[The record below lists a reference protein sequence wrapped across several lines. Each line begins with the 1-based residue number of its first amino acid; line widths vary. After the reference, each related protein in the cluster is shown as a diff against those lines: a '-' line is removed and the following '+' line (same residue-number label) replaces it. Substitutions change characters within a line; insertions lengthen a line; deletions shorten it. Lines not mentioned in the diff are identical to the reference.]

1 MNSLQTDAQPPE
13 HDVTDVAIVGYG
25 PVGAVLAILLAQRGW
40 RVSVLERWAEPY
52 ALPRAVHF
60 DHEAGRILQSCGVAD
75 AVTKITEPVE
85 VYEFQNADRRP
96 LLRYGRVG
104 QGLSGWPQSSMFSQ
118 PDLEAVLY
126 ERVAELPTVEVH
138 RGVQVVDLDDNGT
151 AVTLRGQ
158 RVEAE
163 VDESGRRGLRVISDA
178 PSVHAH
184 YVVGCDGANSTIRA
198 ALGVD
203 MVDRAFFYDWL
214 IVDVIFA
221 EPRIFDPLNVQICD
235 PARPTTC
242 VSGGPG
248 RRRWEFMA
256 LPGETAEQLND
267 EATAWRLLEP
277 WGATP
282 QNARLERHAV
292 YRFQA
297 RWVQEWRKGRVL
309 LAGDAA
315 HQTPPFAGQGLCA
328 GLRDA
333 ANLAWKLDM
342 VLRGVAPDSLLD
354 TYGPERAPNMQA
366 VIELAIDMGKM
377 ICASSPEEV
386 SDRDEMFL
394 AAFAG
399 SLTDIPPFP
408 GINEGVILGGS
419 PQAGELFLQA
429 EVERGGVRARF
440 DDAVGAGWRL
450 VTDGQVAVDRTLA
463 EWFTSIGGAVVA
475 VGGESGLSDLD
486 GAYARWFAEQGV
498 IAALQRPDFV
508 LFGTAEAPSD
518 VDDLLR
524 ALREQLT

>member
-315 HQTPPFAGQGLCA
+315 HQ
-328 GLRDA
+328 
-333 ANLAWKLDM
+333 
-342 VLRGVAPDSLLD
+342 
-354 TYGPERAPNMQA
+354 
-366 VIELAIDMGKM
+366 
-377 ICASSPEEV
+377 
-386 SDRDEMFL
+386 
-394 AAFAG
+394 
-399 SLTDIPPFP
+399 
-408 GINEGVILGGS
+408 
-419 PQAGELFLQA
+419 
-429 EVERGGVRARF
+429 
-440 DDAVGAGWRL
+440 
-450 VTDGQVAVDRTLA
+450 
-463 EWFTSIGGAVVA
+463 
-475 VGGESGLSDLD
+475 
-486 GAYARWFAEQGV
+486 
-498 IAALQRPDFV
+498 
-508 LFGTAEAPSD
+508 
-518 VDDLLR
+518 
-524 ALREQLT
+524 